1 MCPHAQDADDFLVR
15 KDLVD
20 QTMMDIDPARVGA
33 RQVTDQMV
41 VAGQTD
47 RWPARPVALGFVF
60 SSERRLIFSRLFL
73 PDANTPAASSPA

>member
-33 RQVTDQMV
+33 RQVTDQLSNGGGR
-41 VAGQTD
+41 ANRSLAST
-47 RWPARPVALGFVF
+47 
-60 SSERRLIFSRLFL
+60 SSSAWVCFFK
-73 PDANTPAASSPA
+73 

>member
-33 RQVTDQMV
+33 RQVTDQLFKWWWPGKRI
-41 VAGQTD
+41 AGQH
-47 RWPARPVALGFVF
+47 VQ
-60 SSERRLIFSRLFL
+60 
-73 PDANTPAASSPA
+73 